1 MMVRGDWRFD
11 FGVREKT
18 ELAVPFRRG
27 SVTLAG
33 VTPEVDEKIRVVLGV
48 APEIVV
54 PAQIDLRVEYS
65 GLGGAVSQGPFGGQP
80 GDEVFRAEDSGGG
93 ESGEWCGF
101 PRIRPIV
108 CSLDAH
114 C

>member
-1 MMVRGDWRFD
+1 MMVRGDWRID

-54 PAQIDLRVEYS
+54 RAQIDLRVEYS
-65 GLGGAVSQGPFGGQP
+65 GHDPVVLEKVVSHRWLGGAVSQGAFRGQA
-80 GDEVFRAEDSGGG
+80 GDEGFRAQESGAG
-93 ESGEWCGF
+93 ESGEWW
-101 PRIRPIV
+101 
-108 CSLDAH
+108 
-114 C
+114 